1 MRVRAATSPRTNAII
16 PGSFGGRA
24 CCPEPVE
31 GSAPVAA
38 RAASMRA
45 WAPPRQMWVMAS
57 ASASAASA
65 GLGGASSRRMRV
77 TMAPTWA
84 LSARPLPDTA
94 ALTSLGV
101 WSAIGSP
108 RRAATTIAMPL
119 AWAVPM
125 IVLESERA
133 KTRSIATASGRCS
146 SSQAS
151 MPRSMWTRR
160 WETCSSAEVR
170 STLTSTSR
178 RGRPT
183 LPSTTPM
190 PQRVSPG
197 SIPSTRMSSPSAV
210 RPSEHLFVRHASRSR
225 RGDGGRHAGFRD
237 GRRATSSTTEDV
249 KRRVRP
255 ARRPGRRR
263 W

>member
-1 MRVRAATSPRTNAII
+1 
-16 PGSFGGRA
+16 
-24 CCPEPVE
+24 
-31 GSAPVAA
+31 
-38 RAASMRA
+38 MRA

-101 WSAIGSP
+101 CSAIGSP

-133 KTRSIATASGRCS
+133 KTRSIATASGWCS

-170 STLTSTSR
+170 STLTSTSAAVGR
-178 RGRPT
+178 RCLRPRPCRSGSARGR
-183 LPSTTPM
+183 
-190 PQRVSPG
+190 SPA
-197 SIPSTRMSSPSAV
+197 RACWSPSAV
-210 RPSEHLFVRHASRSR
+210 RSSEHLFVRHASPSR
-225 RGDGGRHAGFRD
+225 RRDGGRHAGFRD

-249 KRRVRP
+249 RRRARP
-255 ARRPGRRR
+255 ARRRGRRR